1 MASTPPAAKPVRS
14 PSYPSLSLS
23 DAIAQVRKIEG
34 LYRLGPVDRIA
45 GAKLIGYSGLS
56 GPANQA
62 LASLAQYG
70 LVERAGKGE
79 MRVTERGRAILHPDS
94 DEEKRQGLRTAA
106 LEPQLFR
113 ELHERW
119 PNMIPPE
126 DGVITYL
133 NRQGF
138 NKSAIRP
145 AAKAYLQTLL
155 FLQESGANESHGAAP
170 NKSAYSPLPNQPDDQ
185 GSAVYGGAKVGD
197 LIQWEIDGALQMEK
211 PMRVRLVTDDGWVAV
226 EGSETGIPM
235 EQVIVEERAASAPPP
250 APRFKLADA
259 PAPDE
264 AKAGMRKA
272 MFPLDEGDVTLI
284 FPEGLTKDALTDLG
298 QYLDIFL
305 KKEQRKGAKASDKKD
320 DDA

>member
-1 MASTPPAAKPVRS
+1 MTSTPPVAKPIRS

-23 DAIAQVRKIEG
+23 DAIASVRKIESQ
-34 LYRLGPVDRIA
+34 YRLGPVDRVA

-94 DEEKRQGLRTAA
+94 DEEKRLGLKTAA

-126 DGVITYL
+126 EGVINYL

-155 FLQESGANESHGAAP
+155 FLQESGASESHGLPDDNGQESAP
-170 NKSAYSPLPNQPDDQ
+170 NMEVDVKMSPLATNPMSLPAQPNPVVVQAALNQVNMNIQADIVHL
-185 GSAVYGGAKVGD
+185 SATLDY
-197 LIQWEIDGALQMEK
+197 DGLKILQK
-211 PMRVRLVTDDGWVAV
+211 K
-226 EGSETGIPM
+226 I
-235 EQVIVEERAASAPPP
+235 
-250 APRFKLADA
+250 
-259 PAPDE
+259 
-264 AKAGMRKA
+264 
-272 MFPLDEGDVTLI
+272 
-284 FPEGLTKDALTDLG
+284 EGLMSIMGPD
-298 QYLDIFL
+298 
-305 KKEQRKGAKASDKKD
+305 
-320 DDA
+320 

>member
-1 MASTPPAAKPVRS
+1 MTSTPLAAKPVRS

-119 PNMIPPE
+119 PSMIPPE

-155 FLQESGANESHGAAP
+155 FLQESGANESHGTSSPKGAD
-170 NKSAYSPLPNQPDDQ
+170 SPLPKQSEE
-185 GSAVYGGAKVGD
+185 GSTVYGGAKVGD
-197 LIQWEIDGALQMEK
+197 LIQWEVGGALQMEK
-211 PMRVRLVTDDGWVAV
+211 PMRVRAVSEDGQWVLVDGSESAVPMSEVIIEERPAAAAVPPVFKFADTSAPASSALAGESEWMRSLVGRDTKVRLLVSGGDMGAKEIGKLMKLLEAQRAVLADDDDDDG
-226 EGSETGIPM
+226 
-235 EQVIVEERAASAPPP
+235 
-250 APRFKLADA
+250 
-259 PAPDE
+259 
-264 AKAGMRKA
+264 
-272 MFPLDEGDVTLI
+272 
-284 FPEGLTKDALTDLG
+284 
-298 QYLDIFL
+298 
-305 KKEQRKGAKASDKKD
+305 
-320 DDA
+320 

>member
-1 MASTPPAAKPVRS
+1 MTSPPLAAKPVRS

-155 FLQESGANESHGAAP
+155 FLQESGANESHGAGSLKGAD
-170 NKSAYSPLPNQPDDQ
+170 SPSPKQNDEV
-185 GSAVYGGAKVGD
+185 STVYGGAKVGD
-197 LIQWEIDGALQMEK
+197 LIQWEIDGVLQMEK
-211 PMRVRLVTDDGWVAV
+211 PMRVRLITDDGWVAV

-235 EQVIVEERAASAPPP
+235 EQVIVEERAPAAAVAAPM
-250 APRFKLADA
+250 FKLADTPIERNA
-259 PAPDE
+259 R
-264 AKAGMRKA
+264 AGETEWMRNKVGKSTTVS
-272 MFPLDEGDVTLI
+272 LLVSGGDM
-284 FPEGLTKDALTDLG
+284 
-298 QYLDIFL
+298 
-305 KKEQRKGAKASDKKD
+305 GAKEIGKLIKLLEAQQSVLGDDED